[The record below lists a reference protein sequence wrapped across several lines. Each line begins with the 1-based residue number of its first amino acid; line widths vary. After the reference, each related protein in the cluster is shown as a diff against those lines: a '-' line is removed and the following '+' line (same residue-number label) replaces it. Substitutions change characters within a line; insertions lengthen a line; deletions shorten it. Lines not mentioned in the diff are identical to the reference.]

1 MAAPDGDRGITQ
13 LTQARHFDSMALPRW
28 SPAFRLLPLR
38 WSPAFRLLLPLLLLL
53 ALTAAVRLPGIGRP
67 LVGNFATKQA
77 VYGMIARNWA
87 ERRADLWYP
96 TIDVLR
102 GGHRSLHLV
111 ELPVSA
117 YLTGAAWRWMGGSLD
132 VWGRATALLFSLGSV
147 TLLFL
152 LVRRR
157 HGPTAAV
164 GAGLALALA
173 PVSIIY
179 GQSFMLEASLVFF
192 TVAAFYGLDRW
203 LDGDVAG
210 PRRGHPVWLVAAGL
224 ALTLLLLTKIYMAV
238 VVLPLGLM
246 ALGPL
251 RGAGRARRW
260 GLVAALMLPMLPA
273 AAWYAMA
280 WQASAPGGPLA
291 GRVFYSVRDSAEAH
305 RPPHPLLFSP
315 DFYRGLLD
323 DLGGV
328 VLTPLGLTLAL
339 AGLLD
344 RRWRRWAPW
353 LAVSLLLLFALPRK
367 FHEMNYYWM
376 AVLPP
381 LCILVGLGW
390 QTVWER
396 LRPGRIA
403 LSVVLLAAVVFS
415 LRYSVKPAFVTPA
428 EDRAVPA
435 AARAVQ
441 LYAAEGEPVVAMH
454 GTSLDLLHYCG
465 RPGWAISPQAT
476 DLARRL
482 AYCRRQGARYAVAVG
497 ARPAELDEPVAEGDG
512 YRIYRLP

>member
-1 MAAPDGDRGITQ
+1 MAAPDGDRRVAQSTQ
-13 LTQARHFDSMALPRW
+13 NRYLHATA
-28 SPAFRLLPLR
+28 
-38 WSPAFRLLLPLLLLL
+38 LLLLL
-53 ALTAAVRLPGIGRP
+53 AMAAAVRLPGLGRP
-67 LVGNFATKQA
+67 LLGNFATKQA

-87 ERRADLWYP
+87 QRRADLRYP
-96 TIDVLR
+96 TLDVLR

-147 TLLFL
+147 ALLFS

-157 HGPTAAV
+157 HGPTAAT
-164 GAGLALALA
+164 GAGLALALS

-192 TVAAFYGLDRW
+192 TVAAFCALDRW
-203 LDGDVAG
+203 LDAPGAG
-210 PRRGHPVWLVAAGL
+210 LRPGHAVWLVAAGL
-224 ALTLLLLTKIYMAV
+224 ALALLLLSKVYMAV

-246 ALGPL
+246 VLGGQ
-251 RGAGRARRW
+251 RSANRAARW
-260 GLVAALMLPMLPA
+260 GFVAALVLAVLPA
-273 AAWYAMA
+273 AAWYALA
-280 WQASAPGGPLA
+280 WHASSPEGPLA
-291 GRVFYSVRDSAEAH
+291 DRVFCSVRESAEAH
-305 RPPHPLLFSP
+305 CPPHPLLFSP

-323 DLGGV
+323 DLAGV

-344 RRWRRWAPW
+344 RRWRRWAAW
-353 LAVSLLLLFALPRK
+353 LAVSLLLTFALPRK
-367 FHEMNYYWM
+367 FHQMNYYWM

-390 QTVWER
+390 RTVCER
-396 LRPGRIA
+396 LRPGRTAVGAVSLVA
-403 LSVVLLAAVVFS
+403 LVFS
-415 LRYSVKPAFVTPA
+415 LRYAVKPAFVTPL
-428 EDRAVPA
+428 EDRAVVA

-441 LYAAEGEPVVAMH
+441 QYATTAREPVVTVH
-454 GTSLDLLHYCG
+454 GTSLDLLYYCN
-465 RPGWAISPQAT
+465 RPGWAISPQVT

-482 AYCRRQGARYAVAVG
+482 AYCRRQGARYAVVVG
-497 ARPAELDEPVAEGDG
+497 APPAELEEPVAQREGYG
-512 YRIYRLP
+512 VYRLP

>member
-1 MAAPDGDRGITQ
+1 MSAPHDEDHVAQ
-13 LTQARHFDSMALPRW
+13 STQATHLDIA
-28 SPAFRLLPLR
+28 AF
-38 WSPAFRLLLPLLLLL
+38 LLLL
-53 ALTAAVRLPGIGRP
+53 AVTAAVRLPGIGRP
-67 LVGNFATKQA
+67 LLGNFATKQA

-87 ERRADLWYP
+87 EGRAPLWYP
-96 TIDVLR
+96 TLDVLR

-147 TLLFL
+147 GLLFL

-157 HGPTAAV
+157 HGPAAA
-164 GAGLALALA
+164 GCAGLALALS

-192 TVAAFYGLDRW
+192 TVAAFYALDRW
-203 LDGDVAG
+203 LNVEPGG
-210 PRRGHPVWLVAAGL
+210 LRRRHSVWLVTAGL
-224 ALTLLLLTKIYMAV
+224 ALALLLLTKIYMAV
-238 VVLPLGLM
+238 VLVPLGLM
-246 ALGPL
+246 VFRPGS
-251 RGAGRARRW
+251 GTGRARRW
-260 GLVAALMLPMLPA
+260 GFLAALVLAVLPA

-280 WQASAPGGPLA
+280 WQAASPEDPLA
-291 GRVFYSVRDSAEAH
+291 DRVFYSVRFSADAH

-323 DLGGV
+323 DLVGV
-328 VLTPLGLTLAL
+328 VLTPLGFTLAL

-344 RRWRRWAPW
+344 RRWRRWAGW
-353 LAVSLLLLFALPRK
+353 LAVSLLLIFALPRK

-396 LRPGRIA
+396 VRPGRIA
-403 LSVVLLAAVVFS
+403 VAAVLLAAVVFS
-415 LRYSVKPAFVTPA
+415 LRYAVKPAFVTPA

-435 AARAVQ
+435 AARTLQ
-441 LYAAEGEPVVAMH
+441 QYAAGHEPVVAVH
-454 GTSLDLLHYCG
+454 GTSLDLLYYCD
-465 RPGWAISPQAT
+465 RSGWAISPQAT
-476 DLARRL
+476 NLARRL
-482 AYCRRQGARYAVAVG
+482 AYCRQQGARYAVAVG
-497 ARPAELDEPVAEGDG
+497 SQPAELGEPVAEGDG